1 MLKSTSE
8 SFYYLEFTHTVG
20 SFFFFFPL
28 TKGVRNQVVTKA
40 EPQHCALCVG
50 PCCVLRVT
58 AVRPNLK
65 GKMLEPVLHIHTPV
79 VLEWAYSLG
88 KELNTCLIA
97 GLVGVYSH

>member
-1 MLKSTSE
+1 MFKSTSE
-8 SFYYLEFTHTVG
+8 SFYYLGFTHG
-20 SFFFFFPL
+20 FLIPFFFFL

-58 AVRPNLK
+58 AVRLNLK

-88 KELNTCLIA
+88 KELNT
-97 GLVGVYSH
+97 SHCWVRGCV